1 MTTISTSEEQ
11 GMDLAQANAKQQ
23 AAQWVGKMTV
33 EEQALLLSGDGWW
46 ATHGIERLGLPPIAL
61 SDGPH
66 GLRKVRRNDSAGAEG
81 SVPSTCFPTASALA
95 ATWNVELIGEVGR
108 ALGREAQA
116 VDVQVLLGPGINIKR
131 SPLGGRNFEYFS
143 EDPVLAGRLAAAYI
157 EGVQSEGVGTSLKHF
172 AVNSQEDERMATSSD
187 LDLRTLHE
195 IYLSAFEIAVT
206 EAKPWTV
213 MSSYNLVNG
222 TYASENAYLLT
233 DILRRDWGYDGLVVS
248 DWGGINDRVAGVEA
262 GNDLEMPGSGDYNRK
277 KIIAAVNEGRL
288 SKAALARA
296 ATEVAALI
304 LRAVAA
310 RKPNATFDAEA
321 HHALAR
327 RTGAEAIVLLKN
339 EQSVLPLAPGK
350 KIALIGGF
358 ATTPRYQGAGSSM
371 VNPTQTTHAAGELAK
386 LVDPALLTY
395 AAGYDTE
402 GETTQ
407 TLVEEAVR
415 AAQAADVAVI
425 FAGLPDSYESEGFDR
440 QAIDMP
446 PGHVALIEAVA
457 ATQPNVVVVLLN
469 GSAVAMPWA
478 PRVKG
483 ILEAWL
489 GGQAG
494 GGAIADVLTGQAN
507 PSGKLAE
514 TFPQTLEQTPAFPNF
529 PGRAGHAVYGEG
541 VFVGYRYYDAKRVDP
556 LFPFGF
562 GLSYTKFAY
571 GAIRVGGSQ
580 FDADRDGTLTVEVDV
595 KNVGPRAGK
604 EIVQLYVHERS
615 PAVVRP
621 INELRAFEK
630 VSLESGEQKTVRFV
644 LSRRDFAYFDAHHE
658 VWAVE
663 SGAFDIRVGGS
674 SRDLPL
680 SAGVE
685 VRAKQSRLK
694 PLTRRSLVGEFKHV
708 PGGEA
713 FYVEL
718 VRALGFGA
726 LLDAGDDSTLTP
738 DQLMAAR
745 KARMSTFAFI
755 DEMPAIKVCAFSHG
769 KLTEA
774 RLDEMLDLAR
784 SGASA

>member
-1 MTTISTSEEQ
+1 
-11 GMDLAQANAKQQ
+11 MDLAQANAKQQ
-23 AAQWVGKMTV
+23 AAEWVAKMTI

-46 ATHGIERLGLPPIAL
+46 ATHGVERLGLPPIAL

-95 ATWNVELIGEVGR
+95 ATWNVALVEEVGA

-195 IYLSAFEIAVT
+195 IYLTAFEIAVT

-213 MSSYNLVNG
+213 MSSYNLING
-222 TYASENAYLLT
+222 TYASENAYLLQ
-233 DILRRDWGYDGLVVS
+233 DILRRDWGFDGLVVS

-277 KIIAAVNEGRL
+277 KIVAAVNDGRL
-288 SKAALARA
+288 SKASLARA

-310 RKPNATFDAEA
+310 RKADASFDVDA

-327 RTGAEAIVLLKN
+327 RAGAETIVLLKN
-339 EQSVLPLAPGK
+339 EQDVLPLAAEQS
-350 KIALIGGF
+350 IAVIGSF
-358 ATTPRYQGAGSSM
+358 AKTPRYQGAGSSM
-371 VNPTQTTHAAGELAK
+371 VNPTQTSNAHGELIK
-386 LVDPALLTY
+386 LVGDAKVHF
-395 AAGYDTE
+395 AAGYDAE
-402 GETTQ
+402 GDTTDA
-407 TLVEEAVR
+407 LIDEAVR
-415 AAQAADVAVI
+415 CARGAGVALI

-440 QAIDMP
+440 ASISMP
-446 PGHVALIEAVA
+446 PGHVRLIEAVA
-457 ATQPNVVVVLLN
+457 AAQPNAVVVLLN
-469 GSAVAMPWA
+469 GSAVEMPWA

-483 ILEAWL
+483 IVEAWL

-494 GGAIADVLTGQAN
+494 GGAIADVLTGRAN

-514 TFPQTLEQTPAFPNF
+514 TFPETLEQTPAFPNF

-541 VFVGYRYYDAKRVDP
+541 VFVGYRYYDAKRIAP

-562 GLSYTKFAY
+562 GLSYTTFAY
-571 GAIRVGGSQ
+571 RNVRVSNAA
-580 FDADRDGTLTVEVDV
+580 FDADRDGTVTVEVDIANTG
-595 KNVGPRAGK
+595 KRAGQ
-604 EIVQLYVHERS
+604 EVVQLYVHERA

-621 INELRAFEK
+621 QNELRAFAK
-630 VSLESGEQKTVRFV
+630 VSLEPGEQKTVRFE
-644 LSRRDFAYFDAHHE
+644 LNRRDFAYFDAHQE
-658 VWAVE
+658 VWAVNT
-663 SGAFDIRVGGS
+663 GAFEVRVGGS

-680 SAGVE
+680 TAAID
-685 VRAKQSRLK
+685 VRASQSRLK
-694 PLTRRSLVGEFKHV
+694 PLTRRSLVGEFKGV
-708 PGGEA
+708 PGCEA
-713 FYVEL
+713 CYVEL

-726 LLDAGDDSTLTP
+726 LLDADDEATMTP
-738 DQLMAAR
+738 DQIVAAR

-774 RLDEMLDLAR
+774 RLDEMVELAR
-784 SGASA
+784 KSLSA

>member
-1 MTTISTSEEQ
+1 
-11 GMDLAQANAKQQ
+11 MDLAQANAKQQ
-23 AAQWVGKMTV
+23 AAEWVAKMTI

-95 ATWNVELIGEVGR
+95 ATWNTDLLGEVGR

-143 EDPVLAGRLAAAYI
+143 EDPILAGRLAAAYI

-195 IYLSAFEIAVT
+195 IYLTAFEIAVT

-222 TYASENAYLLT
+222 TYASENAYLLS

-288 SKAALARA
+288 SKASLARA

-310 RKPNATFDAEA
+310 RKPNPTFDVDA

-327 RTGAEAIVLLKN
+327 RAGAEAIVLLKN
-339 EQSVLPLAPGK
+339 DQNVLPLARNK
-350 KIALIGGF
+350 TIALIGGF
-358 ATTPRYQGAGSSM
+358 AKSPRYQGAGSSM
-371 VNPTQTTHAAGELAK
+371 VNPTHTSNAFDELAK
-386 LVDPALLTY
+386 LVDPSQLSH
-395 AAGYDTE
+395 AAGYDGE
-402 GETTQ
+402 GDTTAA
-407 TLVEEAVR
+407 LIGEAVR
-415 AAQAADVAVI
+415 CAQAADIAVI

-440 QAIDMP
+440 AAIDMP
-446 PGHVALIEAVA
+446 PGHVELIEAIA
-457 ATQPNVVVVLLN
+457 AKQPNVVVVLLN
-469 GSAVAMPWA
+469 GSAVSMPWA
-478 PRVKG
+478 PRVNG
-483 ILEAWL
+483 IVEAWL

-494 GGAIADVLTGQAN
+494 GGAIADVLTGRAN

-514 TFPQTLEQTPAFPNF
+514 TFPHTLEQTPAFPNF

-541 VFVGYRYYDAKRVDP
+541 VFVGYRYYDAKRIEP

-562 GLSYTKFAY
+562 GLSYTEFAY
-571 GAIRVGGSQ
+571 SSIRIGAAQ
-580 FDADRDGTLTVEVDV
+580 FDADRDGTVTVEVDI
-595 KNVGPRAGK
+595 KNVGRVAGK
-604 EIVQLYVHERS
+604 EVVQLYVHERS
-615 PAVVRP
+615 PEVVRP
-621 INELRAFEK
+621 VNELRAFEK
-630 VSLESGEQKTVRFV
+630 VSLEPGEQKTVRFV

-658 VWAVE
+658 VWAVK
-663 SGAFDIRVGGS
+663 SGTFDVRCGGS

-680 SAGVE
+680 TASIDVQAVKAR
-685 VRAKQSRLK
+685 VK
-694 PLTRRSLVGEFKHV
+694 PLTRRSLVGEFKDV

-726 LLDAGDDSTLTP
+726 LLAADDEGTMTQ
-738 DQLMAAR
+738 DQIVLAR

-784 SGASA
+784 TRLSA

>member
-1 MTTISTSEEQ
+1 
-11 GMDLAQANAKQQ
+11 MDLAQANAKQQ
-23 AAQWVGKMTV
+23 AAEWVAKMTT

-46 ATHGIERLGLPPIAL
+46 ATHGVERLGLPPISL

-95 ATWNVELIGEVGR
+95 ATWNVDLAREVGA

-143 EDPVLAGRLAAAYI
+143 EDPILAGRLAAAYI
-157 EGVQSEGVGTSLKHF
+157 DGVQGEGVGTSLKHF

-195 IYLSAFEIAVT
+195 IYLPAFEIAVT

-222 TYASENAYLLT
+222 TYASENDYLLT
-233 DILRRDWGYDGLVVS
+233 DILRDAWGFDGLVVS
-248 DWGGINDRVAGVEA
+248 DWGGINDRVAGVAA

-288 SKAALARA
+288 SKEALARA

-310 RKPNATFDAEA
+310 RRPDARFDVDT

-327 RTGAEAIVLLKN
+327 RAGGEAIVLLKN
-339 EQSVLPLAPGK
+339 AEHVLPIAADQRV
-350 KIALIGGF
+350 ALIGAF
-358 ATTPRYQGAGSSM
+358 AKSPRYQGAGSSM
-371 VNPTQTTHAAGELAK
+371 VNPTRTSHAAEELAQIIGESR
-386 LVDPALLTY
+386 VSYAPA
-395 AAGYDTE
+395 YDVE
-402 GETTQ
+402 GETTDA
-407 TLVEEAVR
+407 LIDEAVR
-415 AAQAADVAVI
+415 CAQSADIAVV

-440 QAIDMP
+440 HSIDMP
-446 PGHVALIEAVA
+446 PGHVRLIEAVA
-457 ATQPNVVVVLLN
+457 AKQPNVVVVLLN
-469 GSAVAMPWA
+469 GSAVSMPWA

-483 ILEAWL
+483 IVEAWL

-494 GGAIADVLTGQAN
+494 GAAIADVLSGRTN

-514 TFPQTLEQTPAFPNF
+514 TFPQALEHTPTFPNF

-541 VFVGYRYYDAKRVDP
+541 VFVGYRYYDAKRIEP

-562 GLSYTKFAY
+562 GLSYTEFAY
-571 GAIRVGGSQ
+571 AAIRTSASR
-580 FDADRDGTLTVEVDV
+580 FDADRDGTVNVEVDIRNTGTV
-595 KNVGPRAGK
+595 AGK
-604 EIVQLYVHERS
+604 EVVQLYVHERT
-615 PAVVRP
+615 PALKRP
-621 INELRAFEK
+621 VNELRAFAK
-630 VSLESGEQKTVRFV
+630 VALEPGEQTTVRFA

-658 VWAVE
+658 AWAVNPGVFE
-663 SGAFDIRVGGS
+663 IRVGGS

-680 SAGVE
+680 AVE
-685 VRAKQSRLK
+685 LEIAARATRTK
-694 PLTRRSLVGEFKHV
+694 PLTRRSLVGEFRTV
-708 PGGEA
+708 PGGDA
-713 FYVEL
+713 FYAEL
-718 VRALGFGA
+718 VHALGFGA
-726 LLDAGDDSTLTP
+726 LLEADDESAMTP
-738 DQLMAAR
+738 EELMLNR

-755 DEMPAIKVCAFSHG
+755 DAMPAIKVCAFSHG
-769 KLTEA
+769 KLSEA

-784 SGASA
+784 KSVGA